1 MSFEFILRLV
11 GMITLA
17 VGGMYVGVSLGQLAG
32 GQADLWA
39 SAFALVGALIGL
51 VATPFLTTRPLRAFR
66 NMMTQISAQSML
78 AGLIGL
84 VVGLVIA
91 ALISFPLSLLPQPF
105 GQILPFVGA
114 LVFTYVGVA
123 VFVARQNDI
132 IGMLRSRLSSV
143 SDEGFGGPQGGRSV
157 LLDTSV
163 IVDGRIADI
172 ARTGFIAGPMLVPS
186 FVLTE
191 LQHIA
196 DSSDGLRRQ
205 RGRRG
210 LDILNR
216 LQKDTNVP
224 FRITDL
230 EVEGV
235 RDVDDKL
242 VILARQLH
250 CPILTNDYNLNRVA
264 ELQGVT
270 VLNINELA
278 NAVKAVFLPGEALEV
293 HVIQEGKEVDQGVAY
308 LDDGTMVV
316 IENGKAHM
324 DRTISVMVT
333 KVLQTTA
340 GRMIFARP
348 QEG

>member
-316 IENGKAHM
+316 VENGKAHM

>member
-1 MSFEFILRLV
+1 MSFEFVLRLV

-17 VGGMYVGVSLGQLAG
+17 VGGMYVGVSLSQLAG

-39 SAFALVGALIGL
+39 SVFALVGALIGL

-91 ALISFPLSLLPQPF
+91 ALVSFPLSLLPQPF

-114 LVFTYVGVA
+114 LVFTYVSVA

-216 LQKDTNVP
+216 LQKDTNVS

-278 NAVKAVFLPGEALEV
+278 NAVKAVFLPGEAIEV

-316 IENGKAHM
+316 VENGKAHM

-348 QEG
+348 QER

>member
-1 MSFEFILRLV
+1 MSFEFVLRLV

-17 VGGMYVGVSLGQLAG
+17 VGGMYVGVSLSRLAG
-32 GQADLWA
+32 AQADLWA
-39 SAFALVGALIGL
+39 TVFALVGALIGL

-216 LQKDTNVP
+216 LQKDTTVP
-224 FRITDL
+224 FRVTDL

-316 IENGKAHM
+316 VENGKAHM

>member
-17 VGGMYVGVSLGQLAG
+17 VGGMYVGVSLSQLAG

-39 SAFALVGALIGL
+39 SVFALVGALIGL

-91 ALISFPLSLLPQPF
+91 ALISFPLSLLPPPF

-216 LQKDTNVP
+216 LQKDTAVS

-293 HVIQEGKEVDQGVAY
+293 HVIQEGKETDQGVAY

-316 IENGKAHM
+316 VENGKDHM